1 MKYRA
6 TALPRPRLKL
16 LCAAGA
22 LALLA
27 ACGSA
32 PPADI
37 TLAGAAPAAA
47 GAEPATIGDVR
58 TERIQWA
65 SAKPGCTGECPRVEI
80 DSVSFPGIPALS
92 ELVDRQLAAMTGV
105 DQNLRGRY
113 QTLSE
118 YTQYFW
124 KTAQARDATYF
135 KASVKDV
142 VGDIVAVEL
151 GTTQFLT
158 GAAHGIPATH
168 YLNWQRSQG
177 RPLTLDEV
185 LIPSRKAE
193 YVVAMREAHQRWLAA
208 NEDAQHDRAAY
219 DRMWP
224 FQETTNFA
232 LTRQGLV
239 VKYDAYTIAPYSHG
253 QPEILIPYERLRGV
267 LRPEFIPAG

>member
-1 MKYRA
+1 M
-6 TALPRPRLKL
+6 
-16 LCAAGA
+16 
-22 LALLA
+22 
-27 ACGSA
+27 
-32 PPADI
+32 
-37 TLAGAAPAAA
+37 
-47 GAEPATIGDVR
+47 
-58 TERIQWA
+58 
-65 SAKPGCTGECPRVEI
+65 
-80 DSVSFPGIPALS
+80 SFPGIPALS

-232 LTRQGLV
+232 LTRQGWWSVRRLYHRAV
-239 VKYDAYTIAPYSHG
+239 FARTAGNPHSLRAPARRSAPRVHPG
-253 QPEILIPYERLRGV
+253 GLSAGGGRRRTTRRKARCSRLCRAPAAPIMRLPRSERP
-267 LRPEFIPAG
+267 LRPHRP

>member
-1 MKYRA
+1 M
-6 TALPRPRLKL
+6 
-16 LCAAGA
+16 
-22 LALLA
+22 
-27 ACGSA
+27 
-32 PPADI
+32 
-37 TLAGAAPAAA
+37 
-47 GAEPATIGDVR
+47 
-58 TERIQWA
+58 
-65 SAKPGCTGECPRVEI
+65 
-80 DSVSFPGIPALS
+80 SFPGIPALS